1 MSDMAKNLIL
11 WLVIAV
17 VLMSVFQS
25 FGPGESN
32 GRTVDYTTFVQEV
45 GQGQIQEATFKDGE
59 ISFVRRGGGAK
70 MVTYMPVYDQK
81 LLDDLINQN
90 VKVQGTPPEEQ
101 SLLGT
106 IFISWFPMILLIG
119 VWIFFM
125 RQMQGGGGKGAMS
138 FGKSKARMMSE
149 EQIKTTFADV
159 AGCDEAKEDVKE
171 LVDYL
176 RDPSRFQKLGGK
188 IPTGVLMVGPPG
200 TGKTLL
206 AKAIAGEAK
215 VPFFTISGSDFV
227 EMFVGVGASRVRDMF
242 EQAKKAA
249 PCIIFIDEIDA
260 VGRQRG
266 AGVGG
271 GHDEREQTLNQML
284 VEMDGFEGNEGIIV
298 IAATNRPDV
307 LDPAL
312 LRPGRFDRQVVVG
325 LPDVR
330 GREQILKVHMRKVPL
345 AGDVE
350 PSLIARGTPG
360 FSGADL
366 ANLVNEAALFAAR
379 GNKRNVS
386 MVEFELAKDK
396 IMMGAERRS
405 MVISEET
412 KESTAYHEA
421 GHAIVGR
428 LVPEHDP
435 VYKVS
440 IIPRGRALGV
450 TMYLP
455 EQDRVSM
462 SRQHLESMISSL
474 YGGRLAEELIYG
486 PEKVSTGASNDIE
499 RATDIARKMVTQW
512 GFSEKLGPLLYAED
526 EGEVFLGRSVTQTK
540 HMSDDTAKLIDDEVR
555 QIIDRNYD
563 RAKKILE
570 DNMDIMHAMKD
581 ALMKYET
588 IDARQID
595 DLMERKAE
603 IREPAGWG
611 DNPMNKP
618 KDDDKSQA
626 TPEVKEEEKAT
637 DSANAAEQVT
647 SQDSASSEVPEKKDS
662 E

>member
-1 MSDMAKNLIL
+1 MAKNLIL

-25 FGPGESN
+25 FGPGENN
-32 GRTVDYTTFVQEV
+32 GRAVDYTTFVKEV
-45 GQGQIQEATFKDGE
+45 GQGQIQEAQFNNGE
-59 ISFVRRGGGAK
+59 ITFMRRGGGSRY
-70 MVTYMPVYDQK
+70 VTYMPVYDQK
-81 LLDDLINQN
+81 LLDDLINQD

-149 EQIKTTFADV
+149 DQIKTTFSDV

-242 EQAKKAA
+242 EQAKKAS

-345 AGDVE
+345 ANDVE

-405 MVISEET
+405 MVMSEEI

-421 GHAIVGR
+421 GHAVVGR

-462 SRQHLESMISSL
+462 SKQHLESMISSL

-486 PEKVSTGASNDIE
+486 KEKVSTGASNDIE
-499 RATDIARKMVTQW
+499 RATEIARKMVTQW
-512 GFSEKLGPLLYAED
+512 GFSEKLGPMLYAED

-555 QIIDRNYD
+555 QIIDRNYE
-563 RAKKILE
+563 RARQIIM

-588 IDARQID
+588 IDAGQID
-595 DLMERKAE
+595 DLMARKPV

-611 DNPMNKP
+611 EQSKTP
-618 KDDDKSQA
+618 SE
-626 TPEVKEEEKAT
+626 PEVKAEPEAKAEEST
-637 DSANAAEQVT
+637 AET
-647 SQDSASSEVPEKKDS
+647 ASSDVATASEKKDA

>member
-11 WLVIAV
+11 WVVIAV
-17 VLMSVFQS
+17 VLMSVFQGYS
-25 FGPGESN
+25 PSSS
-32 GRTVDYTTFVQEV
+32 TSLKMDYSAFLDDVRS
-45 GQGQIQEATFKDGE
+45 GQINTVEVKSDQRTIEGTKRTGE
-59 ISFVRRGGGAK
+59 KFTTI
-70 MVTYMPVYDQK
+70 MPMYDQ
-81 LLDDLINQN
+81 DLINDLDRKGVTMKGQEA
-90 VKVQGTPPEEQ
+90 EESGFLTQ
-101 SLLGT
+101 
-106 IFISWFPMILLIG
+106 IFISWFPMLLLIG

-138 FGKSKARMMSE
+138 FGKSKAKLMSE
-149 EQIKTTFADV
+149 DQIKTTFGDV

-176 RDPSRFQKLGGK
+176 REPTKFQKLGGR
-188 IPTGVLMVGPPG
+188 IPTGVLLVGPPG

-242 EQAKKAA
+242 EQAKKSA

-307 LDPAL
+307 LDAAL

-345 AGDVE
+345 ADDVKA
-350 PSLIARGTPG
+350 SVIARGTPG

-379 GNKRNVS
+379 GNRRVVG
-386 MVEFELAKDK
+386 MEEFESAKDK
-396 IMMGAERRS
+396 IMMGAERRT
-405 MVISEET
+405 MVMSEDE
-412 KESTAYHEA
+412 KEMTAYHEA
-421 GHAIVGR
+421 GHAIVGC

-435 VYKVS
+435 VHKVT

-450 TMYLP
+450 TFFLP
-455 EQDRVSM
+455 EADAISQ
-462 SRQHLESMISSL
+462 SRRKLESQISVA

-486 PEKVSTGASNDIE
+486 SERVSTGASQDIKY
-499 RATDIARKMVTQW
+499 ATSIARNMVTQW
-512 GFSEKLGPLLYAED
+512 GFSEKLGPVLYAED
-526 EGEVFLGRSVTQTK
+526 ENEVFLGRSMGKSQ
-540 HMSDDTAKLIDDEVR
+540 HMSDETAKVIDDEV
-555 QIIDRNYD
+555 
-563 RAKKILE
+563 KILIDSNYE
-570 DNMDIMHAMKD
+570 RAHTFLTENMDILHAMKD

-588 IDARQID
+588 IDSSQID
-595 DLMERKAE
+595 DLMARREVRAPADWNMDENGSNGDKGGKAQE
-603 IREPAGWG
+603 I
-611 DNPMNKP
+611 
-618 KDDDKSQA
+618 DD
-626 TPEVKEEEKAT
+626 
-637 DSANAAEQVT
+637 AAEPEEVET
-647 SQDSASSEVPEKKDS
+647 SVADSTDESPVAK
-662 E
+662 

>member
-32 GRTVDYTTFVQEV
+32 GRSVDYTTFVQEV
-45 GQGQIQEATFKDGE
+45 GQGQIQDAQFNNSEITFT
-59 ISFVRRGGGAK
+59 RRGGGAK
-70 MVTYMPVYDQK
+70 YVTYMPVYDQK

-125 RQMQGGGGKGAMS
+125 RQMQGGGGGKGAMS

-149 EQIKTTFADV
+149 EQIKTMFADV

-188 IPTGVLMVGPPG
+188 IPTGILLVGPPG

-345 AGDVE
+345 SGDVE

-405 MVISEET
+405 MVMSEEV

-455 EQDRVSM
+455 EQDRISM

-486 PEKVSTGASNDIE
+486 KDKVSTGASNDIE

-512 GFSEKLGPLLYAED
+512 GFSEKLGPLLYAEE
-526 EGEVFLGRSVTQTK
+526 EGEVFLGRGMSQAK
-540 HMSDDTAKLIDDEVR
+540 HVSDDTTKLIDEEIR
-555 QIIDRNYD
+555 ILIDRNYA
-563 RAKKILE
+563 RAKQILE
-570 DNMDIMHAMKD
+570 ENMDIMHSMKD
-581 ALMKYET
+581 ALMKFET
-588 IDARQID
+588 IDAGQID
-595 DLMERKAE
+595 DLMERKDD

-611 DNPMNKP
+611 DQAKAEPAKEEAKP
-618 KDDDKSQA
+618 EAKSEEA
-626 TPEVKEEEKAT
+626 TAEESKVEEVK
-637 DSANAAEQVT
+637 
-647 SQDSASSEVPEKKDS
+647 SESDDAQNKDS
-662 E
+662 

>member
-1 MSDMAKNLIL
+1 MAKNLIL

-25 FGPGESN
+25 FSPN
-32 GRTVDYTTFVQEV
+32 TVNDQQMDYTRFITDVR
-45 GQGQIQEATFKDGE
+45 QGQIRDANVDRNGVITGE
-59 ISFVRRGGGAK
+59 KRSGETYTTTIPGG
-70 MVTYMPVYDQK
+70 YDR
-81 LLDDLINQN
+81 DLINDL
-90 VKVQGTPPEEQ
+90 VKQGVRAQGKLPEET
-101 SLLGT
+101 SFLTT
-106 IFISWFPMILLIG
+106 IFVSWFPMILLIG

-138 FGKSKARMMSE
+138 FGKSKARQLSE
-149 EQIKTTFADV
+149 DQIKTTFADV
-159 AGCDEAKEDVKE
+159 AGCDEAKEEVSE

-176 RDPSRFQKLGGK
+176 REPTKFQKLGGR
-188 IPTGVLMVGPPG
+188 IPSGILLVGQPG

-242 EQAKKAA
+242 EQAKKSA

-266 AGVGG
+266 AGMGG

-284 VEMDGFEGNEGIIV
+284 VEMDGFEGNEGVIV

-312 LRPGRFDRQVVVG
+312 LRPGRFDRQVTVG
-325 LPDVR
+325 LPDIR

-345 AGDVE
+345 GDDVKA
-350 PSLIARGTPG
+350 SVIARGTPG

-379 GNKRNVS
+379 TSRRTVGMS
-386 MVEFELAKDK
+386 EFDKAKDK
-396 IMMGAERRS
+396 IMMGSERKS
-405 MVISEET
+405 MVMSESE
-412 KESTAYHEA
+412 KEMTAYHEA
-421 GHAIVGR
+421 GHAIIGR
-428 LVPEHDP
+428 LVPDHDP

-455 EQDRVSM
+455 EQDRFSH
-462 SRQHLESMISSL
+462 SKQHLESNISSL
-474 YGGRLAEELIYG
+474 YGGRIAEDVIYG
-486 PEKVSTGASNDIE
+486 SDKVSTGASNDIE

-512 GFSEKLGPLLYAED
+512 GLSDMGPMLFAEE
-526 EGEVFLGRSVTQTK
+526 EGEVFLGRTSAK
-540 HMSDDTAKLIDDEVR
+540 SLHMSDETAKAIDQEIKTV
-555 QIIDRNYD
+555 IDRNYQ
-563 RAKKILE
+563 RAEKMIK
-570 DNMDIMHAMKD
+570 DNMDVLHAMKD

-588 IDARQID
+588 IDALQID
-595 DLMERKAE
+595 DLMARTEVRK
-603 IREPAGWG
+603 PADWDDSDSSSSSNSNQDG
-611 DNPMNKP
+611 DTTQN
-618 KDDDKSQA
+618 KDDVVDSKVKNEPVKDNVSPDLSNPSD
-626 TPEVKEEEKAT
+626 TPAK
-637 DSANAAEQVT
+637 
-647 SQDSASSEVPEKKDS
+647 
-662 E
+662 